1 MKVLIVGGVAGGATA
16 AARLRRLDEHA
27 EIIMFERGEYISFAN
42 CGLPYYIGGEITD
55 KADLTVQTPKAFYD
69 RFRVDIRTRNEVI
82 AIDPVAKVVDVK
94 DLKTVEVYNVSYDK
108 LILAPGAAPVRP
120 KFEGADLDRVFT
132 LRNIPDTYR
141 IKDFIDE
148 QKPRRALV
156 VGGGYIGIEMAE
168 NLNRA
173 GLEVTVVEFLDHVIA
188 PLDFDMAA
196 EVHNHIR
203 HKGVRLMLET
213 AVTGIYEEEGDL
225 RVTISRKNAGTDA
238 KSNGRTESNGI
249 VSDSSEE
256 IERIW

>member
-1 MKVLIVGGVAGGATA
+1 M
-16 AARLRRLDEHA
+16 
-27 EIIMFERGEYISFAN
+27 
-42 CGLPYYIGGEITD
+42 
-55 KADLTVQTPKAFYD
+55 
-69 RFRVDIRTRNEVI
+69 DIRTRNEVI

-94 DLKTVEVYNVSYDK
+94 DLKTGEVYNESYDK

-256 IERIW
+256 IRTDMVILSVGVYPENALAVQAGLAMNARGAIIANEHQQTSNPTSTPWAT